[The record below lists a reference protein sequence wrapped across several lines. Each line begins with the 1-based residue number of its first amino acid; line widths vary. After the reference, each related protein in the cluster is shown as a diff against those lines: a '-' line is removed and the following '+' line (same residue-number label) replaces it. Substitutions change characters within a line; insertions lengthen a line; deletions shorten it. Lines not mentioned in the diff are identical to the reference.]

1 MKSNIKLLLTTIIII
16 LFSISK
22 SQADSTYY
30 LDFKYVLNQSEAG
43 KKAQS
48 FLKSRLDKGFKNIQQ
63 KEKKYKKKKKIIQQK
78 KLISADEYKQ
88 KVTELRKKVNDLQ
101 KREVPCLKVLRNKE
115 LKPRQNF

>member
-48 FLKSRLDKGFKNIQQ
+48 FLKSRLDKGFKNINFPGER
-63 KEKKYKKKKKIIQQK
+63 KNYLYKKNLKRDIALPSKILQEIK
-78 KLISADEYKQ
+78 KLDA
-88 KVTELRKKVNDLQ
+88 
-101 KREVPCLKVLRNKE
+101 
-115 LKPRQNF
+115 F